1 MPGFGLFPVDSL
13 ERYSKIHEHHFQAV
27 KNHWFIE
34 DYIYILPGRSI
45 ELLSTSQN
53 YIFFKMYFKISA
65 AK

>member
-34 DYIYILPGRSI
+34 DYLHFARYKYWIII
-45 ELLSTSQN
+45 NITELH
-53 YIFFKMYFKISA
+53 IFKNVF
-65 AK
+65 